1 MDPAIP
7 HDQVRMVIA
16 ALRLLQNDIL
26 YRKLDPELAE
36 EVIARRPAPP
46 RWWMHTRKL
55 MTCVRRWAT
64 MTNYD
69 DTARQ
74 EKVRTMNTSIKSPAT
89 DAAIA
94 AVLDALRGLTQ
105 PQIMYVLCM
114 TTTGAIG
121 ASNDPDRVFERYTER
136 LRDVLQTT
144 LAARATSH

>member
-1 MDPAIP
+1 
-7 HDQVRMVIA
+7 
-16 ALRLLQNDIL
+16 
-26 YRKLDPELAE
+26 
-36 EVIARRPAPP
+36 
-46 RWWMHTRKL
+46 
-55 MTCVRRWAT
+55 

-74 EKVRTMNTSIKSPAT
+74 EKVRTMNSSIKSPAT

-136 LRDVLQTT
+136 LWDVLQTT